1 MRIETHSTLK
11 PTSLKILT
19 SRKWGFCSLPRRN
32 GSEDE
37 IAACVSMTCGFM
49 CWQTIKSQIPLKSI
63 ITQVNYQSSQLPL
76 KSIISQVNYHSSQ
89 ISLKY
94 LHAYYPS
101 SQLYRDGSHGYP
113 YEPSRRIWQRPSQK
127 GYEHLW
133 PGLLISRTRTFSHG

>member
-89 ISLKY
+89 LSVKSITTQVKY
-94 LHAYYPS
+94 HS
-101 SQLYRDGSHGYP
+101 SIYMPIILVVNFTVTDLMAIHMNHLGGSGKDPVKKVTNTSGQGY
-113 YEPSRRIWQRPSQK
+113 
-127 GYEHLW
+127 
-133 PGLLISRTRTFSHG
+133 